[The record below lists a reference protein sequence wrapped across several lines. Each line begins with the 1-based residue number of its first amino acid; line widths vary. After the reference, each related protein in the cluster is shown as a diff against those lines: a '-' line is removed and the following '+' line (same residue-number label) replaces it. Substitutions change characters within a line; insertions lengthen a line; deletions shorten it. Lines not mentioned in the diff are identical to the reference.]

1 MRLQIKSKPMDNF
14 IELKTSTD
22 IPPEQLVDLYDA
34 VGWQAYTN
42 AEQRPKLKQAI
53 LNSTHVVTAWD
64 ADRLIGLAR
73 CLSDDV
79 AICYLQ
85 DILIHPEFQ
94 RHGVGR
100 MLLQNCLKRFEHV
113 RMQVLLTDD
122 EERQKKFYE
131 SLGYKNTKDITAFT
145 LNAFVK
151 FADRA

>member
-1 MRLQIKSKPMDNF
+1 MKISIK
-14 IELKTSTD
+14 LKIGTD
-22 IPPEQLVDLYDA
+22 LPLEQLVDLYNA

-42 AEQRPKLKQAI
+42 NEQRPKLQPAI
-53 LNSTHVVTAWD
+53 VNSTYVVTAWD
-64 ADRLIGLAR
+64 ANKLVGLAR

-85 DILIHPEFQ
+85 DILVRPEYQ
-94 RHGVGR
+94 RQGLGR
-100 MLLQNCLKRFEHV
+100 KLMQNCLKRFDHV

-151 FADRA
+151 FAGRA